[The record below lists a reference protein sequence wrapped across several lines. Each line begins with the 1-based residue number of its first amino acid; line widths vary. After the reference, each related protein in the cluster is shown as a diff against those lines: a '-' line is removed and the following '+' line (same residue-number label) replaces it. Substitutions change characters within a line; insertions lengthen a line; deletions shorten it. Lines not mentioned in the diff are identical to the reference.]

1 MKSSSILTKAV
12 VPKRAQEEIMMTRQ
26 VPNDAH
32 VRVLAL
38 ILRRRRQIRRW
49 IYRKILEEW
58 EERVGNNPEAN
69 TPTIL
74 AQRSLKP
81 TLLKLKPIVANP
93 SVHDANAISRGLFLQ
108 SLILDCCHKI

>member
-1 MKSSSILTKAV
+1 M
-12 VPKRAQEEIMMTRQ
+12 
-26 VPNDAH
+26 
-32 VRVLAL
+32 
-38 ILRRRRQIRRW
+38 
-49 IYRKILEEW
+49 
-58 EERVGNNPEAN
+58 GNNPEAN

-108 SLILDCCHKI
+108 SFIIDGALCGFPDEDGSETSIKIGLNNVINSF